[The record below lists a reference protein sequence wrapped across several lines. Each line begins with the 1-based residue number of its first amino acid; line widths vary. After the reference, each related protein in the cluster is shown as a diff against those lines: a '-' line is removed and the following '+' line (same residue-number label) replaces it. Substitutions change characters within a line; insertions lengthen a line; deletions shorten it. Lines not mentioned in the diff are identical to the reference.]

1 MPFNQCHLF
10 SPSSKWK
17 LIARC
22 ALVVLQSYLKQI
34 ARGKPIEFEEAGYS
48 SLKCECSTSYPHF
61 LDFGSI
67 LQCLKENVCH
77 REARGTSAIEEL
89 QPTNWRA
96 SSYPPPYPT
105 NRKKNILKEMSLDFT
120 YNQVKHRGDTV
131 ELKYLY
137 QREKLKKKK
146 NQLRFVNDVN
156 FNIWQLKF
164 FSIIMNFLYSR
175 LLSEALFI

>member
-1 MPFNQCHLF
+1 MEWLSNSNGFQFKNSIYQYTFKPDKENNVINIQNIMPFNQCHLF

-67 LQCLKENVCH
+67 LQCSKENVCH

-89 QPTNWRA
+89 RPTN
-96 SSYPPPYPT
+96 
-105 NRKKNILKEMSLDFT
+105 
-120 YNQVKHRGDTV
+120 
-131 ELKYLY
+131 
-137 QREKLKKKK
+137 
-146 NQLRFVNDVN
+146 
-156 FNIWQLKF
+156 
-164 FSIIMNFLYSR
+164 
-175 LLSEALFI
+175 